1 MYSLAED
8 FSVEDSSAAD
18 CAVIPEELM
27 REMRSSIMFM
37 GAILGIGG
45 GMIITP
51 IVTLALGLDIKYA
64 IGASIIAVIATSSG
78 STIAFLRDDVLNLR
92 VAMFLEIFTTIG
104 AIIGALLT
112 GLFDPMI
119 LYILFGSLLVF
130 SSWNMYRKL
139 CRGQEVL
146 KRVEP
151 DHLAQKLR
159 LNSSYYDKNLHQ
171 QIDYQVE
178 NVPLGSLIMFG
189 AGLASGMLGIGSGA
203 FKVMAMDGAM
213 KMPLKPSSAT
223 SNLMMG
229 VTAAAS
235 ATVYF
240 FNGSIRP
247 EIAVPLAL
255 GIIGGAT
262 IGSRIMQ
269 ILPSKVI
276 RAVFIPILLYL
287 GLQMILKG
295 FGVTI

>member
-1 MYSLAED
+1 MLTTALTMLLVGI
-8 FSVEDSSAAD
+8 FAGT
-18 CAVIPEELM
+18 
-27 REMRSSIMFM
+27 M

-78 STIAFLRDDVLNLR
+78 ATIAYLKDYVLNLR
-92 VAMFLEIFTTIG
+92 VAMFLEIATTIG
-104 AIIGALLT
+104 AIVGALLT
-112 GLFDPMI
+112 GYFNGNI
-119 LYILFGSLLVF
+119 LYFLFGALLVF

-139 CRGQEVL
+139 RLGKEVL
-146 KRVEP
+146 KRANP
-151 DHLAQKLR
+151 DKLATKFK
-159 LNSSYYDKNLHQ
+159 LNSSYYDKNLNQ

-178 NVPLGSLIMFG
+178 NIPLGLSIMFG

-203 FKVMAMDGAM
+203 FKVMAMDNAM

-240 FNGSIRP
+240 FNGAIKP

-255 GIIGGAT
+255 GILGGAAL
-262 IGSRIMQ
+262 GSRIMPH
-269 ILPSKVI
+269 LPAKVI
-276 RAVFIPILLYL
+276 RMIFIPILLYL
-287 GLQMILKG
+287 GLQMILKAC
-295 FGVTI
+295 GVMI

>member
-1 MYSLAED
+1 MLQTAL
-8 FSVEDSSAAD
+8 
-18 CAVIPEELM
+18 LM
-27 REMRSSIMFM
+27 LLVGVFAGTM

-45 GMIITP
+45 GMIVTP
-51 IVTLALGLDIKYA
+51 IVTLAMGLDIKYA

-78 STIAFLRDDVLNLR
+78 STIAFLKDDVLNLR
-92 VAMFLEIFTTIG
+92 VAMFLEIATTIG
-104 AIIGALLT
+104 AIVGALLT
-112 GLFDPMI
+112 GAFDPFI
-119 LYILFGSLLVF
+119 LYILFGALLVF

-139 CRGQEVL
+139 HRGEESL
-146 KRVEP
+146 
-151 DHLAQKLR
+151 QKVTADKWAKKFK
-159 LNSSYYDKNLHQ
+159 LNSSYYDKNLQ
-171 QIDYQVE
+171 KQIDYQVE
-178 NVPLGSLIMFG
+178 NVPQGFLIMLG

-247 EIAVPLAL
+247 DLAVPLAL
-255 GIIGGAT
+255 GILGGSAL
-262 IGSRIMQ
+262 GSRIMQ
-269 ILPSKVI
+269 HLPSRII
-276 RAVFIPILLYL
+276 RIIFIPILLYL

-295 FGVTI
+295 FGVSI

>member
-1 MYSLAED
+1 MLHTAL
-8 FSVEDSSAAD
+8 
-18 CAVIPEELM
+18 LM
-27 REMRSSIMFM
+27 LGVGIFAGIM
-37 GAILGIGG
+37 GSILGIGG
-45 GMIITP
+45 GMIVTP
-51 IVTLALGLDIKYA
+51 IVTLAMGLDIKYA

-78 STIAFLRDDVLNLR
+78 STIAFLKDDVLNLR
-92 VAMFLEIFTTIG
+92 VAMFLEIATTIG

-112 GLFDPMI
+112 GAFDPMI

-130 SSWNMYRKL
+130 SSWNMYRKM
-139 CRGQEVL
+139 RSGQEVL
-146 KRVEP
+146 QQVKADKWAE
-151 DHLAQKLR
+151 KFK
-159 LNSSYYDKNLHQ
+159 LNSSYYDKNTKQ
-171 QIDYQVE
+171 QVDYQVE
-178 NVPLGSLIMFG
+178 NVPGGFLIMLG

-247 EIAVPLAL
+247 DLAVPLAL
-255 GIIGGAT
+255 GILGGST
-262 IGSRIMQ
+262 IGTRIMQ
-269 ILPSKVI
+269 VLPSKII
-276 RAVFIPILLYL
+276 RLIFIPILLYL

>member
-1 MYSLAED
+1 MLQTAL
-8 FSVEDSSAAD
+8 
-18 CAVIPEELM
+18 LM
-27 REMRSSIMFM
+27 LLVGVFAGTM

-45 GMIITP
+45 GMIVTP
-51 IVTLALGLDIKYA
+51 IVTLAMGLDIKYA

-78 STIAFLRDDVLNLR
+78 STIAFLKDDVLNLR
-92 VAMFLEIFTTIG
+92 VAMFLEIATTIG
-104 AIIGALLT
+104 AIVGALLT
-112 GLFDPMI
+112 GAFDPFI
-119 LYILFGSLLVF
+119 LYILFGALLVF

-139 CRGQEVL
+139 HRGEEGL
-146 KRVEP
+146 
-151 DHLAQKLR
+151 QKVTADKWAKKFK
-159 LNSSYYDKNLHQ
+159 LNSSYYDKNLQ
-171 QIDYQVE
+171 KQIDYQVE
-178 NVPLGSLIMFG
+178 NVPQGFLIMLG

-247 EIAVPLAL
+247 DLAVPLAL
-255 GIIGGAT
+255 GILGGSAL
-262 IGSRIMQ
+262 GSRIMQ
-269 ILPSKVI
+269 HLPSRII
-276 RAVFIPILLYL
+276 RIIFIPILLYL

-295 FGVTI
+295 FGVSI

>member
-1 MYSLAED
+1 MLHTAL
-8 FSVEDSSAAD
+8 
-18 CAVIPEELM
+18 LM
-27 REMRSSIMFM
+27 LGVGIFAGIM
-37 GAILGIGG
+37 GSILGIGG
-45 GMIITP
+45 GMIVTP
-51 IVTLALGLDIKYA
+51 IVTLAMGLDIKYA

-78 STIAFLRDDVLNLR
+78 STIAFLKDDVLNLR
-92 VAMFLEIFTTIG
+92 VAMFLEIATTIG

-112 GLFDPMI
+112 GAFDPMI

-130 SSWNMYRKL
+130 SSWNMYRKM
-139 CRGQEVL
+139 RSGQEVL
-146 KRVEP
+146 QQVKADKWAE
-151 DHLAQKLR
+151 KFN
-159 LNSSYYDKNLHQ
+159 LNSSYYDKNTKQ
-171 QIDYQVE
+171 QVDYQVE
-178 NVPLGSLIMFG
+178 NVPGGFLIMLG

-247 EIAVPLAL
+247 DLAVPLAL
-255 GIIGGAT
+255 GILGGST
-262 IGSRIMQ
+262 IGTRIMQ
-269 ILPSKVI
+269 VLPSKII
-276 RAVFIPILLYL
+276 RLIFIPILLYL

>member
-1 MYSLAED
+1 MLTTALTMLLVGI
-8 FSVEDSSAAD
+8 FAGT
-18 CAVIPEELM
+18 
-27 REMRSSIMFM
+27 M

-78 STIAFLRDDVLNLR
+78 ATIAYLKDDVLNLR
-92 VAMFLEIFTTIG
+92 VAMFLEIATTIG
-104 AIIGALLT
+104 AIVGALLT
-112 GLFDPMI
+112 GYFNGNI
-119 LYILFGSLLVF
+119 LYFLFGALLVF

-139 CRGQEVL
+139 RLGKEVL
-146 KRVEP
+146 KRANP
-151 DHLAQKLR
+151 DKLATKFK
-159 LNSSYYDKNLHQ
+159 LNSSYYDKNLNQ

-178 NVPLGSLIMFG
+178 NIPLGLSIMFG

-203 FKVMAMDGAM
+203 FKVMAMDNAM

-240 FNGSIRP
+240 FNGSIKP

-255 GIIGGAT
+255 GILVGAAL
-262 IGSRIMQ
+262 GSRIMPH
-269 ILPSKVI
+269 LPAKVI
-276 RAVFIPILLYL
+276 RMIFISILLYL
-287 GLQMILKG
+287 GLQMIFKAC
-295 FGVTI
+295 GVMI